1 MRIIHI
7 ADLHLGSKIESKLK
21 RISDSRKALVR
32 ESFNRVVDYAKD
44 NNINVILLS
53 GDIFDSDKPLK
64 KDKEF
69 FYSVIRN
76 NKDIDFLYLK
86 GNHDTLESYNEDL
99 DNLKLFSNEWISY
112 RYDDVVI
119 SGIEL
124 NDSNYK
130 SFYSTLNLSSNNKNI
145 VMLHGSIGNTATNN
159 TIKLSLLKDKYI
171 NYLALGHIHSFNTG
185 ELDNNSCYA
194 YPGCL
199 VGRGFD
205 ELGPKGFIVY
215 DTDTYNI
222 TFKELNNINILETNI
237 NISEASDLYQALSI
251 IKNNMPTD
259 KNQIYRVNINGD
271 VSSNLDISTFDV
283 SEALKDYYFI
293 DVKFNINFK
302 INIDDYKND
311 VSLKGEAIRLI
322 EAMDDI
328 DDITKDKLINIILKS
343 LLGKENII

>member
-1 MRIIHI
+1 MKLIHI

-44 NNINVILLS
+44 NNIKIVLLS
-53 GDIFDSDKPLK
+53 GDIFDSNKPLK

-86 GNHDTLESYNEDL
+86 GNHDTLESYSEDI
-99 DNLKLFSNEWISY
+99 DNLKLFSNEWVSY

-124 NDSNYK
+124 NESNYK
-130 SFYSTLNLSSNNKNI
+130 SFYSTLNLNPNNKNI
-145 VMLHGSIGNTATNN
+145 VMLHGSIGNTIANN

-171 NYLALGHIHSFNTG
+171 NYLALGHIHSFNSSTF
-185 ELDNNSCYA
+185 DNNSRYA

-215 DTDTYNI
+215 DTDSSNI
-222 TFKELNNINILETNI
+222 TFKEIDNINILETNI
-237 NISEASDLYQALSI
+237 DISESTDLYQALSI
-251 IKNNMPTD
+251 IKNSMPID

-271 VSSNLDISTFDV
+271 VSSNLDISTLDV
-283 SEALKDYYFI
+283 IEALKDYYFI
-293 DVKFNINFK
+293 EVKFNINYK

-322 EAMDDI
+322 EAMDDV
-328 DDITKDKLINIILKS
+328 DNITKEKLINIILKS